1 MLSVSFSCQPVHS
14 PLAIL
19 RIKTWTN
26 FLRARN
32 SGYHG
37 NMDGEGRLMG
47 GLFVIGAGDQ
57 GVLFEYRE
65 KEWGDH
71 ADLKDVVEAVEK
83 IKMNKDSD

>member
-1 MLSVSFSCQPVHS
+1 
-14 PLAIL
+14 
-19 RIKTWTN
+19 
-26 FLRARN
+26 
-32 SGYHG
+32 
-37 NMDGEGRLMG
+37 MG

-83 IKMNKDSD
+83 IKINKDSD